1 MSQPCPRGEPGA
13 AQELLARQRLTHGR
27 AHALGPHAPSAGAE
41 AEAFRWQH
49 QLGLVIILIVGC
61 FPRDAEFSAGISV

>member
-13 AQELLARQRLTHGR
+13 AQELLTRQRLTHGR
-27 AHALGPHAPSAGAE
+27 AHALGSHIPSAGAK
-41 AEAFRWQH
+41 AGAFRWQH